1 MTDELSSGGAAYDTD
16 GTETPLEIP
25 AELPI
30 LPLRDTVLFPNS
42 FMPLAVAREA
52 SVRLIDEAT
61 ATGRMIGVF
70 TQREAATEEP
80 LQEDLYTIGT
90 ATHIHKMF
98 KLPDGSLRLIVQGLA
113 RIRLDGIAQTR
124 PYLRGAVSAAEEV
137 LRDEDHLEIDALQRN
152 IKSNFQQVVSL
163 SPLLSDD
170 LQALAVNITD
180 PGKLADFIASS
191 LTTIGTAVKQE
202 VLDTL
207 DIRARMDS
215 LNRLL
220 IKELEV
226 LELGSKIQSQV
237 QSEVGKNQREYF
249 LREQMKAIQ
258 KELGE
263 GDEQAKEIDELRSKI
278 EAAGMPESVKKET
291 LRELD
296 RLSKMPVA
304 AAEYTV
310 SRTYLDWIVALPWSR
325 RTEDAIDLKRTK
337 EVLDADHSGLEKVK
351 DRVLEY
357 LAVRKLNPDVKG
369 PILCF
374 LGPPGVGKTSLAR
387 SIANSLGR
395 KFVRVSLGGM
405 RDEAEIRG
413 HRRTYIGA
421 LPGQVIQGLRRA
433 ESKNPVFILD
443 EIDKLGADFR
453 GDPASALLEV
463 LDPEQNNTF
472 RDHYLD
478 VPFDLSE
485 VLFLTTANVLDPV
498 PPALRDRMEVLE
510 LAGYTEEEKLKI
522 ALEHLIAKQV
532 KNHGLTEAYVEFTE
546 PAIRSVIR
554 NYTREAGVRNLER
567 EIGALCRKIARRRA
581 EGDETKVT
589 VTAELVNEFLGAPT
603 FLDEE
608 IENRT
613 KDPGVA
619 VGLAWTPAGG
629 EVLFVEASRMQGA
642 GSLTLTGHL
651 GDVMKESARTALSWF
666 RSNAP
671 HYGVDPAFYKDA
683 EIHLHVPSGAIPKDG
698 PSAGVTM
705 VAALASELTG
715 RAVRGDV
722 AMTGEI
728 TLSGRVL
735 PVGGI
740 KEKVLA
746 ARRHGVT
753 RSDPAAPEREEHP
766 RGPDRGAAARADDS
780 LRVGN
785 RRRARARSDP
795 VVRPDSRGA
804 SAARLLRQNDGEL
817 NGSDHPQS
825 HHRLHIGDLA
835 ATDHIPDVGQRE
847 CLRLDVFVF
856 VECGGFGRI
865 GEAGEAKEDHFLVA
879 ITRCRV
885 QRPEPD
891 DRCRHLP
898 DLLMA
903 LAPRRLFWRFPGID
917 AARGELPEPLADG
930 VAILPDQDDVA
941 RFGDRNQHH

>member
-1 MTDELSSGGAAYDTD
+1 MSDQDESIVIDD
-16 GTETPLEIP
+16 GSMGDRPLVIP
-25 AELPI
+25 AELPV

-61 ATGRMIGVF
+61 TSGRMIGVF
-70 TQREAATEEP
+70 TQREASVEEP
-80 LQEDLYTIGT
+80 VQEDLYAIGT
-90 ATHIHKMF
+90 ATHVHKMF

-113 RIRLDGIAQTR
+113 RIHLDRITQTR
-124 PYLRGAVSAAEEV
+124 PYLKAAVTVAAED

-170 LQALAVNITD
+170 LQALAANITD

-191 LTTIGTAVKQE
+191 LATIGTPVKQE
-202 VLDTL
+202 VLATL
-207 DIRARMDS
+207 DIRARMDA
-215 LNRLL
+215 LNRIL

-249 LREQMKAIQ
+249 LREQLKAIQ

-263 GDEQAKEIDELRSKI
+263 GDEQAKEIEELRTKI
-278 EAAGMPESVKKET
+278 EALGMPDAVKKEA

-310 SRTYLDWIVALPWSR
+310 SRTYLDWIVALPWSK
-325 RTEDAIDLKRTK
+325 RTEDSIDLKRTK
-337 EVLDADHSGLEKVK
+337 DVLDADHSGLEKVK

-421 LPGQVIQGLRRA
+421 LPGQIIQGLRRA

-443 EIDKLGADFR
+443 EIDKLGSDFR

-485 VLFLTTANVLDPV
+485 VLFLTTANVLDPI

-522 ALEHLIAKQV
+522 ATEHLVSKQV
-532 KNHGLTEAYVEFTE
+532 ANHGLTKEHVQFEDA
-546 PAIRSVIR
+546 AIRSVIR
-554 NYTREAGVRNLER
+554 GYTREAGVRNLER
-567 EIGALCRKIARRRA
+567 EIGALCRTVARRRA
-581 EGDETKVT
+581 EGDES
-589 VTAELVNEFLGAPT
+589 LVVITPDVVINMLGAPT

-608 IENRT
+608 VENRT

-629 EVLFVEASRMQGA
+629 EVLFVEGSRMHGGGQ
-642 GSLTLTGHL
+642 LTLTGHL

-666 RSNAP
+666 RAHAP
-671 HYGVDPAFYKDA
+671 RYSVDPNFYKDA

-705 VAALASELTG
+705 VSALASELTG
-715 RAVRGDV
+715 RPVRGDL

-746 ARRHGVT
+746 ARRVGIREIILPRQNEKNIKEDLT
-753 RSDPAAPEREEHP
+753 EELRSELKIHYVAHIEEVLALALTP
-766 RGPDRGAAARADDS
+766 GAAQTHSGLPMDEEI
-780 LRVGN
+780 
-785 RRRARARSDP
+785 
-795 VVRPDSRGA
+795 
-804 SAARLLRQNDGEL
+804 Q
-817 NGSDHPQS
+817 
-825 HHRLHIGDLA
+825 
-835 ATDHIPDVGQRE
+835 
-847 CLRLDVFVF
+847 
-856 VECGGFGRI
+856 
-865 GEAGEAKEDHFLVA
+865 EA
-879 ITRCRV
+879 V
-885 QRPEPD
+885 Q
-891 DRCRHLP
+891 
-898 DLLMA
+898 
-903 LAPRRLFWRFPGID
+903 
-917 AARGELPEPLADG
+917 
-930 VAILPDQDDVA
+930 
-941 RFGDRNQHH
+941 

>member
-1 MTDELSSGGAAYDTD
+1 MTEKAEERPSSELTSDAERSFPIPDEL
-16 GTETPLEIP
+16 PV
-25 AELPI
+25 

-52 SVRLIDEAT
+52 SVRLVEEAN
-61 ATGRMIGVF
+61 ASGRLIGVF
-70 TQREAATEEP
+70 TQREAAVEEP
-80 LQEDLYTIGT
+80 MQEDLYPVGT

-98 KLPDGSLRLIVQGLA
+98 KLPDGSLRLIVQGVE
-113 RIRLDGIAQTR
+113 RIVLDRIAQAR
-124 PYLRGAVSAAEEV
+124 PYLRAAVTVAPDQR
-137 LRDEDHLEIDALQRN
+137 RDEDHLEIDALQRN

-170 LQALAVNITD
+170 LQTLAANITD

-191 LTTIGTAVKQE
+191 LATIGTPVKQE
-202 VLDTL
+202 ILSTL
-207 DIRARMDS
+207 DVRGRTDA
-215 LNRLL
+215 LNRIL

-226 LELGSKIQSQV
+226 LELGSRIQSQV

-263 GDEQAKEIDELRSKI
+263 GDEQAKEIEELRGKI
-278 EAAGMPESVKKET
+278 ETAGMPDGVKKEA

-310 SRTYLDWIVALPWSR
+310 SRTYVDWLVALPWSK
-325 RTEDAIDLKRTK
+325 RTDDSIDLKHTK
-337 EVLDADHSGLEKVK
+337 QVLDADHSGLEKVK

-387 SIANSLGR
+387 SIANSIGR

-443 EIDKLGADFR
+443 EIDKLGSDFR

-463 LDPEQNNTF
+463 LDPEQNNSF

-485 VLFLTTANVLDPV
+485 VLFLTTANVLDPI
-498 PPALRDRMEVLE
+498 PAALRDRMEVLE
-510 LAGYTEEEKLKI
+510 LAGYTEEEKRKI
-522 ALEHLIAKQV
+522 AFEHLIAKQV
-532 KNHGLTEAYVEFTE
+532 KNNGLTPEQVEFTE
-546 PAIRSVIR
+546 PAIRNVIR
-554 NYTREAGVRNLER
+554 GYTREAGVRNLER
-567 EIGALCRKIARRRA
+567 EIGAICRKVARRRA
-581 EGDETKVT
+581 EGEDIKVVIT
-589 VTAELVNEFLGAPT
+589 PDVVVEMLGAPS

-629 EVLFVEASRMQGA
+629 EVLFVEASRMQGG

-666 RSNAP
+666 RAHAA
-671 HYGVDPAFYKDA
+671 HYGVDPSFYKDS

-705 VAALASELTG
+705 VCALASQLTG
-715 RAVRGDV
+715 RPVRGDI

-746 ARRHGVT
+746 ARRHGIT
-753 RSDPAAPEREEHP
+753 EIIMP
-766 RGPDRGAAARADDS
+766 
-780 LRVGN
+780 
-785 RRRARARSDP
+785 
-795 VVRPDSRGA
+795 
-804 SAARLLRQNDGEL
+804 RQNEKHVNEDLTEDLRKEL
-817 NGSDHPQS
+817 TIH
-825 HHRLHIGDLA
+825 
-835 ATDHIPDVGQRE
+835 
-847 CLRLDVFVF
+847 FVT
-856 VECGGFGRI
+856 EI
-865 GEAGEAKEDHFLVA
+865 GEAVA
-879 ITRCRV
+879 IALQPGSQQTITPMPVERT
-885 QRPEPD
+885 PSEPV
-891 DRCRHLP
+891 P
-898 DLLMA
+898 
-903 LAPRRLFWRFPGID
+903 
-917 AARGELPEPLADG
+917 
-930 VAILPDQDDVA
+930 VV
-941 RFGDRNQHH
+941 

>member
-1 MTDELSSGGAAYDTD
+1 MSDRDEPIVVEEAPSAERLT
-16 GTETPLEIP
+16 IP
-25 AELPI
+25 DDMPV

-52 SVRLIDEAT
+52 SVRLIDEAST
-61 ATGRMIGVF
+61 SGRMIGVF
-70 TQREAATEEP
+70 TQREATVEEP
-80 LQEDLYTIGT
+80 LQEDLYPIGT

-98 KLPDGSLRLIVQGLA
+98 KLPDGSLRLIVQGLT
-113 RIRLDGIAQTR
+113 RVRLDKMLQTR
-124 PYLRGAVSAAEEV
+124 PYLRATVTLADEL

-170 LQALAVNITD
+170 LQALAGNITD

-191 LTTIGTAVKQE
+191 LTTIGTPVKQE
-202 VLDTL
+202 VLETL

-263 GDEQAKEIDELRSKI
+263 GDEQAKEIDELREKLD
-278 EAAGMPESVKKET
+278 AAGLPDAVRKEAM
-291 LRELD
+291 RELD

-310 SRTYLDWIVALPWSR
+310 SRTYLDWIIALPWAK
-325 RTEDAIDLKRTK
+325 RTEDSIDLKRTK
-337 EVLDADHSGLEKVK
+337 DVLDADHSGLEKVK

-374 LGPPGVGKTSLAR
+374 LGPPGVGKTSLAK

-443 EIDKLGADFR
+443 EIDKLGSDFR

-522 ALEHLIAKQV
+522 AVEHLVGKQIV
-532 KNHGLTEAYVEFTE
+532 NHGLTAEQLEFSDA
-546 PAIRSVIR
+546 AIREVIR
-554 NYTREAGVRNLER
+554 GYTREAGVRNLER
-567 EIGALCRKIARRRA
+567 EIGALCRKVARRRA
-581 EGDETKVT
+581 EGDESKVSIT
-589 VTAELVNEFLGAPT
+589 PEVVVEMLGAPT

-629 EVLFVEASRMQGA
+629 EVLFVEASRMQGG
-642 GSLTLTGHL
+642 GSLTLTGQL
-651 GDVMKESARTALSWF
+651 GDVMKESGRTALSWF
-666 RSNAP
+666 RSNANR
-671 HYGVDPAFYKDA
+671 YGVDPAFYKDS

-705 VAALASELTG
+705 VTALASQLTG
-715 RAVRGDV
+715 RPVRGDI

-746 ARRHGVT
+746 ARRHGITEVILPRQNEKHIKEDLT
-753 RSDPAAPEREEHP
+753 DELRRELTIHYVIHIEEVLAIALQP
-766 RGPDRGAAARADDS
+766 S
-780 LRVGN
+780 
-785 RRRARARSDP
+785 
-795 VVRPDSRGA
+795 
-804 SAARLLRQNDGEL
+804 SAQTHTGLPLDNDLRQ
-817 NGSDHPQS
+817 
-825 HHRLHIGDLA
+825 
-835 ATDHIPDVGQRE
+835 T
-847 CLRLDVFVF
+847 
-856 VECGGFGRI
+856 
-865 GEAGEAKEDHFLVA
+865 
-879 ITRCRV
+879 V
-885 QRPEPD
+885 Q
-891 DRCRHLP
+891 
-898 DLLMA
+898 
-903 LAPRRLFWRFPGID
+903 
-917 AARGELPEPLADG
+917 
-930 VAILPDQDDVA
+930 
-941 RFGDRNQHH
+941 